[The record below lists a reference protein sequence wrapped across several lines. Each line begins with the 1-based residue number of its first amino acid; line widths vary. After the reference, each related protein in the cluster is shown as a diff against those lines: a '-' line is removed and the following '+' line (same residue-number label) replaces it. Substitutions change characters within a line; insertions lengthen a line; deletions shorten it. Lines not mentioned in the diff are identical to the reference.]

1 MIYHCSHWELVS
13 GTKNVWQGM
22 NSNNTKSVL
31 VVKDI
36 GCWVLD
42 ITYLN
47 GGGHYSAHNTRDEAF
62 RKAEE
67 QACWLVDENFHP
79 MVVDNGQTS

>member
-13 GTKNVWQGM
+13 GTSNVWQGM

-67 QACWLVDENFHP
+67 QASWLVDENFHP
-79 MVVDNGQTS
+79 ATA